1 MSHMIDRFL
10 RYAEFERNFSAH
22 TLRAYRKDL
31 EEFAEFLG
39 VRNSFRPGEVTPLKL
54 RQFLAL
60 LRSRQSS
67 RATIH
72 RKLAAIRSF
81 YRFLVRQ
88 GLAESNPAKSV
99 STPKM
104 EKKLPTFLDET
115 QVQKLLGAPKGDA
128 FQAVRDRAIL
138 ETLYSTGCRV
148 SELVAAN
155 MDDLDLVSE
164 SLTARG
170 KGRKVRLCPLG
181 RCAVSAL
188 RAYLEHRKRLAE
200 RPRSDR
206 HALFLNRAGARLSG
220 RSVGRLLEKYIK
232 QEGLAVRASP
242 HTLRHSFATHLLN
255 RGADL
260 RAVQELLGHANLST
274 TQIYTHVT
282 TERLKEVYDR
292 AHPRA

>member
-1 MSHMIDRFL
+1 MSHLIDRFL

-31 EEFAEFLG
+31 KEFVEFLG
-39 VRNSFRPGEVTPLKL
+39 AQESFKPHQVTFLKL
-54 RQFLAL
+54 RQFLAA
-60 LRSRQSS
+60 LRSRQCS

-81 YRFLVRQ
+81 YQFLLRQ
-88 GLAESNPAKSV
+88 GLVESNPAKSV

-115 QVQKLLGAPKGDA
+115 QVQKLLGAPRGDTFLA
-128 FQAVRDRAIL
+128 ARDRAIL

-148 SELVAAN
+148 GELVGAN
-155 MDDLDLVSE
+155 IDDLDLVGE
-164 SLTARG
+164 SLAVRG

-181 RCAVSAL
+181 RYAVATL
-188 RAYLEHRKRLAE
+188 RTYLDRRERLSE
-200 RPRSDR
+200 KPQFDR
-206 HALFLNRAGARLSG
+206 HALFVNKVGARLSG

-232 QEGLAVRASP
+232 QEGIAVSASP

-260 RAVQELLGHANLST
+260 RAVQELLGHASLST

-282 TERLKEVYDR
+282 TERLKEVYDM